1 MFKKLLKYEFQSVG
15 KWYLGIY
22 AGALALS
29 AILGFWLQAL
39 SIRTQAGSTEPGS
52 AAEMVLFGS
61 SFLTFGI
68 LIAALGLSTFFMVI
82 NRFRKNV
89 YGRQGYLTMTLPVS
103 SHQIILSKLAASLV
117 WYLLAAMTTILSI
130 GIVLAVLML
139 GTEEFMIPE
148 LQTVLQELDWSVLIA
163 HLFYALIESTMGILL
178 IYFSLSVGQLFKDHR
193 LLFAILTYIGI
204 SIVVGVFGT
213 LIYTNNLENLYNSAL
228 PLYPSPI
235 LALLNIILAFAYYFG
250 THFIMTKKLNLQ

>member
-15 KWYLGIY
+15 KWYVGIY
-22 AGALALS
+22 AGALVLS

-39 SIRTQAGSTEPGS
+39 NLRTQAGSTEPGG
-52 AAEMVLFGS
+52 AEMVLFGT
-61 SFLTFGI
+61 SFMTFGI

-89 YGRQGYLTMTLPVS
+89 YGRQGYLTMTLSVS
-103 SHQIILSKLAASLV
+103 SHHIILSKLLASLV
-117 WYLLAAMTTILSI
+117 WYLLAGITIILSI

-139 GTEEFMIPE
+139 GSEEFVIPE
-148 LQTVLQELDWSVLIA
+148 LQTLIQQIDWSVVFA
-163 HLFYALIESTMGILL
+163 HLFYSLIESTMGILL
-178 IYFSLSVGQLFKDHR
+178 IYFSISVGQLFKDHR

-213 LIYTNNLENLYNSAL
+213 LVFTNYLENLYNAAL

-235 LALLNIILAFAYYFG
+235 LALINIILAFAYYFG

>member
-1 MFKKLLKYEFQSVG
+1 MFKKLVKYEFQSVG

-22 AGALALS
+22 AGALTLS

-39 SIRTQAGSTEPGS
+39 NLRTQAGTTEPGG
-52 AAEMVLFGS
+52 AEMVLFGT
-61 SFLTFGI
+61 SFMTFGI

-103 SHQIILSKLAASLV
+103 SHHIILSKLLASLV
-117 WYLLAAMTTILSI
+117 WYLLAGITIILSI

-139 GTEEFMIPE
+139 GSEEFVIPE
-148 LQTVLQELDWSVLIA
+148 LQTLIQQLDWSVIFA
-163 HLFYALIESTMGILL
+163 HLFYSLIESTMGILL
-178 IYFSLSVGQLFKDHR
+178 IYFSISVGQLFKDHR

-213 LIYTNNLENLYNSAL
+213 LVFTNYLENLYNAAL

-235 LALLNIILAFAYYFG
+235 LALINIILAFAYYFG
-250 THFIMTKKLNLQ
+250 THYIMTKKLNLQ

>member
-15 KWYLGIY
+15 KWYVGIY

-39 SIRTQAGSTEPGS
+39 NLRTQAGTTEPGG
-52 AAEMVLFGS
+52 AEMVLFGT
-61 SFLTFGI
+61 SFMTFGI

-103 SHQIILSKLAASLV
+103 NHHIILSKLLASLV
-117 WYLLAAMTTILSI
+117 WYLLAGITIILSI

-139 GTEEFMIPE
+139 GSEEFVIPE
-148 LQTVLQELDWSVLIA
+148 LQTLIQELDWSVVFA

-178 IYFSLSVGQLFKDHR
+178 IYFSISVGQLFKDHR

-213 LIYTNNLENLYNSAL
+213 LVFTNYLENLYNSAL

>member
-1 MFKKLLKYEFQSVG
+1 MFKKLVKYEFQSVG
-15 KWYLGIY
+15 KWYVGIY
-22 AGALALS
+22 AGALVLS

-39 SIRTQAGSTEPGS
+39 TIRTQAGTTEPSG
-52 AAEMVLFGS
+52 AEMVLFAT
-61 SFLTFGI
+61 SFMTIGI

-103 SHQIILSKLAASLV
+103 SHHIILSKLLASLV
-117 WYLLAAMTTILSI
+117 WYFLAGVNIVLSI
-130 GIVLAVLML
+130 GIILAVLML
-139 GTEEFMIPE
+139 GSGEFVIPE
-148 LQTVLQELDWSVLIA
+148 LQTLIQELDWSVVFA
-163 HLFYALIESTMGILL
+163 HLFYSLIESTMGILL
-178 IYFSLSVGQLFKDHR
+178 IYFSISVGQLFKDHR

-213 LIYTNNLENLYNSAL
+213 LVFTNYLENLYNAAL
-228 PLYPSPI
+228 PLYPNPI
-235 LALLNIILAFAYYFG
+235 LALINIILAFAYYFG

>member
-15 KWYLGIY
+15 KWYVGIY
-22 AGALALS
+22 AGALLLS

-39 SIRTQAGSTEPGS
+39 TLRAQAGTTEPSG
-52 AAEMVLFGS
+52 AEMVLFAT
-61 SFLTFGI
+61 SFMTIGI
-68 LIAALGLSTFFMVI
+68 LIAALSLSTFFMVI

-103 SHQIILSKLAASLV
+103 NHHIILSKLLASLV
-117 WYLLAAMTTILSI
+117 WYFLAGVNIVLSI
-130 GIVLAVLML
+130 GIILAVLML
-139 GTEEFMIPE
+139 GSGEVVIPE
-148 LQTVLQELDWSVLIA
+148 LQTLIQELDWSVVFA
-163 HLFYALIESTMGILL
+163 HLFYSLIESTMGILL
-178 IYFSLSVGQLFKDHR
+178 IYFSISVGQLFKDHR

-213 LIYTNNLENLYNSAL
+213 LVFTNYLENLYNAAL
-228 PLYPSPI
+228 PLYPNPI
-235 LALLNIILAFAYYFG
+235 LALINIILAFAYYFG

>member
-15 KWYLGIY
+15 KWYVGIY
-22 AGALALS
+22 AGALVLS

-39 SIRTQAGSTEPGS
+39 TIRTQAGTTEPSG
-52 AAEMVLFGS
+52 AEMVLFAT
-61 SFLTFGI
+61 SFMTIGI

-103 SHQIILSKLAASLV
+103 SHHIILSKLLASLV
-117 WYLLAAMTTILSI
+117 WYFLAGVNIVLSI
-130 GIVLAVLML
+130 GIILAVLML
-139 GTEEFMIPE
+139 GSGEVVIPE
-148 LQTVLQELDWSVLIA
+148 LQTLIQELDWSVVFA
-163 HLFYALIESTMGILL
+163 HLFYSLIESTMGILL
-178 IYFSLSVGQLFKDHR
+178 IYFSISVGQLFKDHR

-213 LIYTNNLENLYNSAL
+213 LVFTNYLENLYNAAL

-235 LALLNIILAFAYYFG
+235 LALINIILAFAYYFG

>member
-15 KWYLGIY
+15 KWYVGIY
-22 AGALALS
+22 AGALVLS

-39 SIRTQAGSTEPGS
+39 TIRTQAGTTEPSG
-52 AAEMVLFGS
+52 AEMVLFAT
-61 SFLTFGI
+61 SFMTIGI

-103 SHQIILSKLAASLV
+103 SHHIILSKLLASLV
-117 WYLLAAMTTILSI
+117 WYFLAGVNIVLSI
-130 GIVLAVLML
+130 GIILAVLML
-139 GTEEFMIPE
+139 GSGEFVIPE
-148 LQTVLQELDWSVLIA
+148 LQTLIQELDWSVVFA
-163 HLFYALIESTMGILL
+163 HLFYSLIESTMGILL
-178 IYFSLSVGQLFKDHR
+178 IYFSISVGQLFKDHR

-213 LIYTNNLENLYNSAL
+213 LVFTNYLENLYYAAL

-235 LALLNIILAFAYYFG
+235 LALINIILAFAYYFG

>member
-22 AGALALS
+22 VGALVLS

-39 SIRTQAGSTEPGS
+39 TLRAQAGSTEPGG
-52 AAEMVLFGS
+52 AEMVLFGT
-61 SFLTFGI
+61 SFMTFGI

-103 SHQIILSKLAASLV
+103 SHQIILSKLVASLV
-117 WYLLAAMTTILSI
+117 WYFLAGVTTVLSI
-130 GIVLAVLML
+130 GIILAVLML

-148 LQTVLQELDWSVLIA
+148 LHTVVQALDWPVIFA
-163 HLFYALIESTMGILL
+163 HLFYMLIESITGILL
-178 IYFSLSVGQLFKDHR
+178 IYFSISVGQLFKDHR
-193 LLFAILTYIGI
+193 LLFAIITYIGI
-204 SIVVGVFGT
+204 TVVVGILT
-213 LIYTNNLENLYNSAL
+213 NLLYLNNLEGMFGSPLS
-228 PLYPSPI
+228 LYPNPVMVLI
-235 LALLNIILAFAYYFG
+235 NIILAFAYYFG
-250 THFIMTKKLNLQ
+250 THYIMTKKLNLQ

>member
-15 KWYLGIY
+15 KWYVGIY
-22 AGALALS
+22 AGALVLS

-39 SIRTQAGSTEPGS
+39 TIRTQAGTTEPSG
-52 AAEMVLFGS
+52 AEMVLFAT
-61 SFLTFGI
+61 SFMTIGI

-103 SHQIILSKLAASLV
+103 SHHIILSKLLASLV
-117 WYLLAAMTTILSI
+117 WYFLAGVNIVLSI
-130 GIVLAVLML
+130 GIILAVLML
-139 GTEEFMIPE
+139 GSGEVVIPE
-148 LQTVLQELDWSVLIA
+148 LQTLIQELDWSVVFA

-178 IYFSLSVGQLFKDHR
+178 IYFSISVGQLFKDHR

-213 LIYTNNLENLYNSAL
+213 LVFTNYLENLYNAAL
-228 PLYPSPI
+228 PLYPNPI
-235 LALLNIILAFAYYFG
+235 LALINIILAFAYYFG

>member
-15 KWYLGIY
+15 KWYVGIY

-39 SIRTQAGSTEPGS
+39 NLRTQAGTTEPGG
-52 AAEMVLFGS
+52 AEMVLFGT
-61 SFLTFGI
+61 SFMTFGI
-68 LIAALGLSTFFMVI
+68 LIAALGLSTFVMVI

-103 SHQIILSKLAASLV
+103 SHHIILSKLLASLV
-117 WYLLAAMTTILSI
+117 WYLLAGITIILSI

-139 GTEEFMIPE
+139 GSEEFVIPE
-148 LQTVLQELDWSVLIA
+148 LQTLIQQIDWSVVFA
-163 HLFYALIESTMGILL
+163 HLFYSLIESTMGILL
-178 IYFSLSVGQLFKDHR
+178 IYFSISVGQLFKDHR

-213 LIYTNNLENLYNSAL
+213 LVFTNYLENLYNAGL
-228 PLYPSPI
+228 PLYPNPI
-235 LALLNIILAFAYYFG
+235 LALINIILAFAYYFG

>member
-22 AGALALS
+22 VGALALS

-39 SIRTQAGSTEPGS
+39 NLRTQAGTTEPGG
-52 AAEMVLFGS
+52 AEMVLFGT
-61 SFLTFGI
+61 SFMTFGI

-103 SHQIILSKLAASLV
+103 SHHIILSKLLASLV
-117 WYLLAAMTTILSI
+117 WYLLAGITIILSI

-139 GTEEFMIPE
+139 GSEEFVIPE
-148 LQTVLQELDWSVLIA
+148 LQTLIQQIDWSVVFA
-163 HLFYALIESTMGILL
+163 HLFYSLIESTMGILL
-178 IYFSLSVGQLFKDHR
+178 IYFSISVGQLFKDHR

-213 LIYTNNLENLYNSAL
+213 LVFTNYLENLYNAAL

-235 LALLNIILAFAYYFG
+235 LALINIILAFAYYFG

>member
-15 KWYLGIY
+15 KWYVGIY

-39 SIRTQAGSTEPGS
+39 NVRTQAGTTEPGG
-52 AAEMVLFGS
+52 AEMVLFGT
-61 SFLTFGI
+61 SFMTFGI

-103 SHQIILSKLAASLV
+103 SHHIILSKLLASLV
-117 WYLLAAMTTILSI
+117 WYLLAGVTIVLSI

-139 GTEEFMIPE
+139 GSEEFVIPE
-148 LQTVLQELDWSVLIA
+148 LQTLIQQLDWSVIFA
-163 HLFYALIESTMGILL
+163 HLFYSLIESTMGILL
-178 IYFSLSVGQLFKDHR
+178 IYFSISVGQLFKDHR

-213 LIYTNNLENLYNSAL
+213 LVFTNYLENLYNAAL

-235 LALLNIILAFAYYFG
+235 LALINIILAFAYYFG

>member
-39 SIRTQAGSTEPGS
+39 TIRTQGGTKAPGG
-52 AAEMVLFGS
+52 AEMVLFGTFS
-61 SFLTFGI
+61 MTFGI
-68 LIAALGLSTFFMVI
+68 LIAALGLSTFLMVI

-89 YGRQGYLTMTLPVS
+89 YGRQGYLTMTLPVN
-103 SHQIILSKLAASLV
+103 SHQIILSKLLVSLV
-117 WYLLAAMTTILSI
+117 WYFLAAITGLLSI
-130 GIVLAVLML
+130 GILFALIMMNNEDFL
-139 GTEEFMIPE
+139 IPE
-148 LQTVLQELDWSVLIA
+148 LQTFIQQLDWSIA
-163 HLFYALIESTMGILL
+163 LTQFVYGVIESIMSILL
-178 IYFSLSVGQLFKDHR
+178 IYFSISVGQLFKDHR

-204 SIVVGVFGT
+204 SIVVGVLGT
-213 LIYTNNLENLYNSAL
+213 FLYVNNLESLYGSAL
-228 PLYPSPI
+228 SVYPNPI
-235 LALLNIILAFAYYFG
+235 LALINIILAFAYYFG

>member
-15 KWYLGIY
+15 KWYVGIY

-39 SIRTQAGSTEPGS
+39 NLRTQAGTTEPGG
-52 AAEMVLFGS
+52 AEMVLFGT
-61 SFLTFGI
+61 SFMTFGI

-103 SHQIILSKLAASLV
+103 SHHIILSKLLASLV
-117 WYLLAAMTTILSI
+117 WYLLAGITIILSI
-130 GIVLAVLML
+130 GIILAVLML
-139 GTEEFMIPE
+139 GSEEFVIPE
-148 LQTVLQELDWSVLIA
+148 LQTLIQELDWSVVFA

-178 IYFSLSVGQLFKDHR
+178 IYFSISVGQLFKDHR

-213 LIYTNNLENLYNSAL
+213 LVFTNYLENLYNAAL

-235 LALLNIILAFAYYFG
+235 LALINIILAFAYYFG

>member
-15 KWYLGIY
+15 KWYVGIY
-22 AGALALS
+22 AGALVLS

-39 SIRTQAGSTEPGS
+39 TIRTQAGTTEPSG
-52 AAEMVLFGS
+52 AEMVLFAT
-61 SFLTFGI
+61 SFMTIGI

-103 SHQIILSKLAASLV
+103 SHHIILSKLLASLV
-117 WYLLAAMTTILSI
+117 WYFLAGVNIVLSI
-130 GIVLAVLML
+130 GIILAVLML
-139 GTEEFMIPE
+139 GSGEVVIPE
-148 LQTVLQELDWSVLIA
+148 LQTLIQELDWSVVFA
-163 HLFYALIESTMGILL
+163 HLFYSLIESTMGILL
-178 IYFSLSVGQLFKDHR
+178 IYFSISVGQLFKDHR

-213 LIYTNNLENLYNSAL
+213 LVFTNYLENLYNAAL
-228 PLYPSPI
+228 PLYPNPI
-235 LALLNIILAFAYYFG
+235 LALINIILAFAYYFG